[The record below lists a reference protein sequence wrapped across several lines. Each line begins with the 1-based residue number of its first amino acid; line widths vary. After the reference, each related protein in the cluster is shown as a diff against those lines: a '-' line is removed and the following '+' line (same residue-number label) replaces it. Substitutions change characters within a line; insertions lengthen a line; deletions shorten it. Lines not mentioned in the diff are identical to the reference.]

1 MNSEDCIEYLT
12 YKELPY
18 CLNFNLSKTEIIDFN
33 KINFNDYTIN
43 IIRQKRHKYL
53 LTLTGYDK
61 YLENIIEIANKE
73 KPLKQLDDIN

>member
-1 MNSEDCIEYLT
+1 MNSGDCVEYLT
-12 YKELPY
+12 YKELPPS
-18 CLNFNLSKTEIIDFN
+18 LNFNLSKTEIIDFN

-43 IIRQKRHKYL
+43 ILRQKRHKYL

-73 KPLKQLDDIN
+73 KPLKQLDDVN